1 MLHVTNGT
9 SVSLDRTGLG
19 GEILTWMD
27 VLHEGPVPA
36 GLGHAEL
43 THLRGLYLDEVSP
56 GPSSAADTLEA
67 RDRTLA
73 RFTEHEE
80 VALWFEH
87 DLYDQL
93 QLIQILDWFHGRTSG
108 RTRLSLIC
116 IDRYLGS
123 LTGEQLATLW
133 PDRHTITSAEFDL
146 AAEAWRAFRSPDP
159 MDLENLRRRD
169 IGALPFLAGALLRH
183 LQQFPSVENGL
194 ARTERQ
200 ILELVDAG
208 RTNFASLFR
217 ADQQREERIFMGDTS
232 FARYVQGLCECRYPL
247 LQDAEGEYS
256 VKPTGRD
263 VLAGRSDH
271 VRLNGINRWLGGVHL
286 AGAEALWRWDEVK
299 QQLVRH

>member
-1 MLHVTNGT
+1 MLHVTNGA

-19 GEILTWMD
+19 GEILTWVD

-36 GLGHAEL
+36 GLGLAEL
-43 THLRGLYLDEVSP
+43 SHLRGIFLDATWP
-56 GPSSAADTLEA
+56 GERSAIATLAE
-67 RDRTLA
+67 RDRALS

-93 QLIQILDWFHGRTSG
+93 QLIQILDWFHSRTSG
-108 RTRLSLIC
+108 GTRLSLIC
-116 IDRYLGS
+116 IDNYLGT

-133 PDRHTITSAEFDL
+133 PGRHTISSIEFDL
-146 AAEAWRAFRSPDP
+146 AAAAWRAFRSPDP
-159 MDLENLRRRD
+159 MDIERLCRQDTR
-169 IGALPFLAGALLRH
+169 ALPFLAGALRRH
-183 LQQFPSVENGL
+183 LQQFPSLENGL

-208 RTNFASLFR
+208 HTRFASLFR

-232 FARYVQGLCECRYPL
+232 FARYVRGLAECRHPL
-247 LQDAEGEYS
+247 LHDAEGELS
-256 VKPTGRD
+256 LTNEGRD
-263 VLAGRSDH
+263 VLARRSDH

-286 AGAEALWRWDEVK
+286 LGAEALWRWDEAGRR
-299 QQLVRH
+299 LVRH